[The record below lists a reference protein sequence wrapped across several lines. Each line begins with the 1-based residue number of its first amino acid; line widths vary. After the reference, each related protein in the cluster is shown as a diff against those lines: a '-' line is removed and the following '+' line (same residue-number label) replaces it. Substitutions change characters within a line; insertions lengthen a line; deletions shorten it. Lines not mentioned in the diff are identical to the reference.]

1 MSGLPAIACP
11 SCEETERLRGSR
23 RGDGAVTITCEACG
37 ATWERD
43 SQRRCGLCGSTDLRY
58 TPKPLWERGRGD
70 QRTPAG
76 EIPSYACW
84 ACGGRDVTSPNPLP
98 GTPPEA

>member
-1 MSGLPAIACP
+1 MPDISCP
-11 SCEETERLRGSR
+11 ECGETDRLRGER
-23 RGDGAVTITCEACG
+23 HGDRIRLRCETCR

-43 SQRRCGLCGSTDLRY
+43 PTPRCGLCGSTDLRY

-76 EIPSYACW
+76 RIDAYACN
-84 ACGGRDVTSPNPLP
+84 ACGGRDVTSASPSGPDP
-98 GTPPEA
+98 GR